1 MFNGRLWNS
10 KNSNVNRSAL
20 TLQAA
25 SANDNIG
32 KRTALSMKAILET
45 FELTKSG
52 RFSSIGE
59 FRQTDYSSQWSIGS
73 HLLLVVLSAAF
84 LVFVKSSVFACSCAV
99 DSMSTRE
106 LAKEMFR
113 GNQKVA
119 ILRILSVTEIR
130 SAYEVRA
137 DVTVIEN
144 FKGATALKQI
154 TTNNSA
160 AACGVALSPG
170 QERLFRISET
180 NRVSLCSN
188 LFESSPELISALR
201 QLASGK

>member
-1 MFNGRLWNS
+1 M
-10 KNSNVNRSAL
+10 VNR
-20 TLQAA
+20 
-25 SANDNIG
+25 
-32 KRTALSMKAILET
+32 LSPLP
-45 FELTKSG
+45 
-52 RFSSIGE
+52 
-59 FRQTDYSSQWSIGS
+59 
-73 HLLLVVLSAAF
+73 VVLCATF

-119 ILRILSVTEIR
+119 ILRILSVTEIP
-130 SAYEVRA
+130 SAYELRA

-144 FKGATALKQI
+144 FKGATTLKQI

-170 QERLFRISET
+170 QERLFVISQT
-180 NRVSLCSN
+180 NRVNLCSN
-188 LFESSPELISALR
+188 LFKSSPELISALR
-201 QLASGK
+201 QLASRK